1 MNDYSSTGNVNPDQ
15 IRASM
20 LKLGRRKVGKGSFR
34 TAIGQEAHHNL
45 PAEAI
50 AKIVGAGRS
59 PYAPR
64 PLGNVGAAIAGSA
77 RTRGK
82 QMRGY

>member
-1 MNDYSSTGNVNPDQ
+1 MNNYSSTGNVNPDQ

-20 LKLGRRKVGKGSFR
+20 LKMGRRKVGKGSFR
-34 TAIGQEAHHNL
+34 TAIGQQAHHSL

-50 AKIVGAGRS
+50 ARVVGAGKS
-59 PYAPR
+59 PFAPR
-64 PLGNVGAAIAGSA
+64 SKANVGQSIAGSA